1 MSPLII
7 SVCLSSISKKNSGL
21 GLDFPLPRAVVGGLH
36 ALNKY
41 LTTSCLPQRRL
52 GSQTPGQ
59 ITGKTFLSQSVGV
72 LRGVNFSWVL
82 KG

>member
-1 MSPLII
+1 ME
-7 SVCLSSISKKNSGL
+7 KKKKKKKTSGL
-21 GLDFPLPRAVVGGLH
+21 GLDFPLTPRGLH

-41 LTTSCLPQRRL
+41 LITSCLPQRRL

-59 ITGKTFLSQSVGV
+59 ITGKTFLSHSVGV
-72 LRGVNFSWVL
+72 LQGVKFSWVL